1 MVKPNL
7 IIVQNDASFKAI
19 EKLVEEKITLITN
32 VKPSVMQRLGR
43 LTQTIT
49 VPSAVFLDEQFNTGK
64 CEKFFMENLPQ
75 FEQKGSGK
83 IENITH
89 LIQLDGC
96 LPFLGCTIILSD
108 RDINELK
115 IVKHALKKMLRLSRQ
130 IILENEYL

>member
-1 MVKPNL
+1 LV
-7 IIVQNDASFKAI
+7 IVQNDASVKAVEYLL
-19 EKLVEEKITLITN
+19 EKNITLITN
-32 VKPSVMQRLGR
+32 VKPSVMKRLQR
-43 LTQTIT
+43 LTQTINC
-49 VPSAVFLDEQFNTGK
+49 PSAVFLNDQFNTGR
-64 CEKFFMENLPQ
+64 CEKFFMENLKQ
-75 FEQKGSGK
+75 FEPNRQGK

-108 RDINELK
+108 KDMNELK